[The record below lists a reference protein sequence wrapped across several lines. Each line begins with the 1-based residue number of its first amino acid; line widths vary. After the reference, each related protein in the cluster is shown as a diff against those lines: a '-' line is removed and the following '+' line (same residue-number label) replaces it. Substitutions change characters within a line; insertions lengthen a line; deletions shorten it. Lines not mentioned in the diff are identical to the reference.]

1 VNDLSEKEQLEAMRA
16 WWADNGNY
24 VIAGVIVGIVTIF
37 GWNRWQSTIANAEI
51 EASTLYEEVMAATGR
66 SNLDSALIAADR
78 LYDEYG
84 DTAYAAQARLAMARL
99 YMDTGRDQDAADTLR
114 ELIDSNPEREI
125 ALVARLRLAKI
136 LLYQDKAQEVADL
149 VAGQSDTAFAAR
161 FNDVLG
167 DAHVALGN
175 YAEALAAYTA
185 AISDNP
191 AAPTVDPN
199 LVQLKIN
206 DLPLLNEVDAQ
217 EAPGA
222 GSEPTEEPAT
232 TIAEPEESAE
242 SAEPEESA
250 AADSAVEPVDAEAEG
265 ESTESDEDGE
275 SN

>member
-1 VNDLSEKEQLEAMRA
+1 MNDLSEKEQLEAMRA

-37 GWNRWQSTIANAEI
+37 GWNRWQSTIANTEV
-51 EASTLYEEVMAATGR
+51 EASLLYEEVMSATGR
-66 SNLDSALIAADR
+66 SNLDTAQIAANQ

-99 YMDTGRDQDAADTLR
+99 YMDTGRDQDAADTLG

-136 LLYQDKAQEVADL
+136 LLYQDQAQEVVDL
-149 VAGQSDTAFAAR
+149 VSGQTDTAFASR
-161 FNDVLG
+161 FSEVLG

-185 AISDNP
+185 ALNDDP

-199 LVQLKIN
+199 LIQLKIN
-206 DLPLLNEVDAQ
+206 DLPMIDDTGQE

-222 GSEPTEEPAT
+222 GTESSGETEALESPEAVDESDSAGEPDSTDSAGGSSD
-232 TIAEPEESAE
+232 PEEE
-242 SAEPEESA
+242 S
-250 AADSAVEPVDAEAEG
+250 
-265 ESTESDEDGE
+265 E